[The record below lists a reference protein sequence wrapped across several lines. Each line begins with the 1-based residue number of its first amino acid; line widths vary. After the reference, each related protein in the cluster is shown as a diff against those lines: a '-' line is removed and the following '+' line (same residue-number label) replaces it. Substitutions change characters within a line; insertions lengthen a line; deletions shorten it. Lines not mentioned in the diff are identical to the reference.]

1 MHEEATL
8 NVGRSAVYSKVV
20 KVNVVQNSST
30 IYRLKANN
38 TGHSLEVASVLMYGV
53 PI

>member
-1 MHEEATL
+1 MREEATL
-8 NVGRSAVYSKVV
+8 NVGRSAVYSKAA
-20 KVNVVQNSST
+20 KVNIVQNCST

-38 TGHSLEVASVLMYGV
+38 TGHSLEAAPVLTYGV